1 MVFIISKK
9 GLYDMPINLYLQTT
23 CKYRLVV
30 KLSTTIVKKNCLI
43 FFLDYTIKQINQG

>member
-9 GLYDMPINLYLQTT
+9 GLYDMPINLYLQVV

-30 KLSTTIVKKNCLI
+30 KLSTTIVKKELFK
-43 FFLDYTIKQINQG
+43 FFFRLYY